1 MTDSTVHHSKAALHR
16 VQTGGTLLPDA
27 VDTGGVEIPTATST
41 SAQPNAHLSP
51 GVIDHGDAETLT
63 AARYSLKPS
72 SPMPPGAITI
82 DGAEFST
89 VTSPATAT
97 TLLALVETYRVRT
110 GLMTAAGDM
119 MRRIKSKERG
129 SAVHRLRAMGKAPS
143 PGKMPATTKADAAVV
158 RAAYPAFHAA
168 LDVLQEQ
175 QKLEEKALL
184 KAVAPLP
191 IMAWAVAVRGLGPL
205 SVATL
210 IAEAVDP
217 GRYATP
223 SRLWKRYGLAVID
236 GGRQRLVA
244 GEGAL
249 AHGYNPQRRAAL
261 YLIGENLIRTGNVEA
276 RAIYDRAKAA
286 ALAKEGVTKMHA
298 HRHGLRIAQKK
309 LALAFWLAWR
319 QLERGEPLSDAP
331 RAFMTPTATR
341 GAP

>member
-1 MTDSTVHHSKAALHR
+1 MTDGSRRTAALHH
-16 VQTGGTLLPDA
+16 VESGGTLLPDA
-27 VDTGGVEIPTATST
+27 VATGGIETSTATRMWLKPC
-41 SAQPNAHLSP
+41 QQLSP
-51 GVIDHGDAETLT
+51 GVINRGDAETPT
-63 AARYSLKPS
+63 AARYSAKPS
-72 SPMPPGAITI
+72 SRLPPGAITI

-89 VTSPATAT
+89 VTSPETAAV
-97 TLLALVETYRVRT
+97 LLALVETYRVRT

-129 SAVHRLRAMGKAPS
+129 SAVHRLRAMGKAPP

-158 RAAYPAFHAA
+158 KAAYPAFHAA

-175 QKLEEKALL
+175 QRLEEKKLIADTWQ
-184 KAVAPLP
+184 LP
-191 IMAWAVAVRGLGPL
+191 IMEWAATVRGLGPL
-205 SVATL
+205 SVAAL

-244 GEGAL
+244 GEAAS

-261 YLIGENLIRTGNVEA
+261 YLIGENLIRTNNVAA

-286 ALAKEGVTKMHA
+286 ALAKDGVTKMHA
-298 HRHGLRIAQKK
+298 HKHGLRIAQKR
-309 LALAFWLAWR
+309 LVLAFWLAWR
-319 QLERGEPLSDAP
+319 QLERGEALSDVP
-331 RAFMTPTATR
+331 RAFMTPTAPG